1 MIRQI
6 FSRKI
11 GPLLDGY
18 VRVEWIAWSSWE
30 GRLALGRAPTSGARG
45 ELGGFG
51 SVCAQ
56 WPIVS

>member
-6 FSRKI
+6 FASKI

-18 VRVEWIAWSSWE
+18 VRDEWIAWSGWE
-30 GRLALGRAPTSGARG
+30 GRLARRRTLTSVARG

-51 SVCAQ
+51 CVCAQ
-56 WPIVS
+56 RPIAS